1 MKDAL
6 THLKSYL
13 PCDTFGMDKINNT
26 AYTRD
31 IFLYHKLKYKI
42 EYVKSRDWE
51 AKEHEK
57 EIERLIPTKED

>member
-1 MKDAL
+1 
-6 THLKSYL
+6 
-13 PCDTFGMDKINNT
+13 MDKINNT